1 MQAMK
6 FDPGKSVDV
15 SNAVRWGAFRVAGYR
30 LRHISKWMGS
40 VIAFGLGNPILY
52 LLSVGLGVGAL
63 VDANSGGEGIGGV
76 PYLQFVAPALLAAAA
91 IQGVMDEVT
100 FPTMDGFVWDK
111 VFFAIGA
118 TSVSSRQ
125 IANGVMIVALIRG
138 VFTTAM
144 YLAILLAFGAIPLS
158 SVLPLM
164 VTSMFAGWAFAA
176 LMLSFTARLENDDG
190 YFAIISR
197 FVVAPMFLFSGTFY
211 PLEQMPILLQ
221 PIGWVSPLWHATE
234 LGRFLSYGLEIEPLM
249 FLVHFGYL
257 AILGVVGM
265 ALTYPKFAERLAK

>member
-15 SNAVRWGAFRVAGYR
+15 SNAVRWGAFRVAEYR
-30 LRHISKWMGS
+30 LRHISKWLGS

-63 VDANSGGEGIGGV
+63 VDANSGGEGVGGV

-164 VTSMFAGWAFAA
+164 FTSMFAGWAFAA

-211 PLEQMPILLQ
+211 PLEQMPIFLQ

>member
-1 MQAMK
+1 
-6 FDPGKSVDV
+6 
-15 SNAVRWGAFRVAGYR
+15 
-30 LRHISKWMGS
+30 MGS

-52 LLSVGLGVGAL
+52 LISVGLGVGAL
-63 VDANSGGEGIGGV
+63 VDANSGGNGVGGV

-164 VTSMFAGWAFAA
+164 FTSMFAGWAFAA

>member
-15 SNAVRWGAFRVAGYR
+15 SNAVRWGAFRVAEYR

-164 VTSMFAGWAFAA
+164 FTSMFAGWAFAA